1 MIWHSW
7 GEIIIFLSI
16 EINILFTSV
25 IFIIS
30 KKQLTKKNNKKASE
44 IYFDFNEEK
53 STISLLPTESQV
65 NSLCNSLKI
74 FYCEKSHQSVITPI

>member
-16 EINILFTSV
+16 EINILFTFV

-30 KKQLTKKNNKKASE
+30 KKKFNNKKASE

-53 STISLLPTESQV
+53 STISLLPPESQV
-65 NSLCNSLKI
+65 NSLCKSLKI
-74 FYCEKSHQSVITPI
+74 FYCEKSHQSVITPM